1 MSPLHSR
8 VARRAAILTAALSVG
23 IGTLTA
29 CGSSTAPAPKVSL
42 APAPAAQ
49 RLADVCPATL
59 TVQLQWQPQADMGG
73 LFQLLGPDYTV
84 DTGTKSVTGTLVAQG
99 KDTGVKLRLKSG
111 GSAIGFQS
119 VASQMYVDSSI
130 DLGLVHG
137 DQVVAASAAQRVVG
151 VTPLLTH
158 SPAIL
163 MWDPAKHPGLT
174 LRGLAASHATVVVS
188 KEQTFPT
195 WLLAKGFVTKSQL
208 DTSYDGSPARFVGDS
223 SIVQQGFADAEP
235 WEYQHNTPAWNKP
248 VAEALIS
255 ELGFDPYA
263 SNVSVR
269 ADRLAQLTPCLRKL
283 VPIIQQADADFVT
296 APAATDQLIAD
307 VVAKDPSYATYSLA
321 EAEFAS
327 GVMKSKGIIANENG
341 SVGTYD
347 PARVSAFVTDLA
359 PLLAAQGSKVDPK
372 VDPAALFDPRFGD
385 RSIGI
390 R

>member
-1 MSPLHSR
+1 MSLFH
-8 VARRAAILTAALSVG
+8 AHITRRAVALAAALT
-23 IGTLTA
+23 IGACTLAA
-29 CGSSTAPAPKVSL
+29 CGSSTTPAPSVSL

-49 RLADVCPATL
+49 RLAGVCPDTL
-59 TVQLQWQPQADMGG
+59 TVQLQWQPQADMGAM
-73 LFQLLGPDYTV
+73 FQLLGPDYTV
-84 DTGTKSVTGTLVAQG
+84 DTNTKSVTGTLVAQG
-99 KDTGVKLRLKSG
+99 KNTGIKLRLKSG

-137 DQVVAASAAQRVVG
+137 DQIVAASAGQRVVG

-158 SPAIL
+158 NPAIL
-163 MWDPAKHPGLT
+163 MWDSAAHPGLN

-195 WLLAKGFVTKSQL
+195 WLLAKGYVTKSQL
-208 DTSYDGSPARFVGDS
+208 DTSYDGSPARFVGDP
-223 SIVQQGFADAEP
+223 SIVQQGYADAEP
-235 WEYQHNTPAWNKP
+235 WEYEHDTPAWNKP
-248 VAEALIS
+248 VASGRLS

-269 ADRLAQLTPCLRKL
+269 ADRLAQLTPCLKKL
-283 VPIIQQADADFVT
+283 VPIVQQADADFVT
-296 APAATDQLIAD
+296 APTATDKLIAD
-307 VVAKDPSYATYSLA
+307 VVAKDPAYATYSLA
-321 EAEFAS
+321 EARYAS
-327 GVMKSKGIIANENG
+327 GILKSENLIANENG

-347 PARVSAFVTDLA
+347 PARAHAFVTDLA
-359 PLLAAQGSKVDPK
+359 PLLAAQGAKVDPK
-372 VDPAALFDPRFGD
+372 VDPATLFDPEFGD